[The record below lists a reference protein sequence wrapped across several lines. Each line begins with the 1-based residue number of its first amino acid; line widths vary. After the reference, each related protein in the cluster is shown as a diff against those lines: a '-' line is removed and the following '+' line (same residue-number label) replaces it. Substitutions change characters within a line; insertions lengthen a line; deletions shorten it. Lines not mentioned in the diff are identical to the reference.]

1 MKRLMNLLIVFMIS
15 LIDLTVTTILYSHG
29 NQFNNTFSYA
39 FSMFS
44 FSRSMFDVWS
54 LVIVRTSV
62 NIGIVIG
69 AIWGKRDASAKI
81 KSKLYFAIGLSIV
94 FSIFTLV
101 KLLCVSEN
109 ETLTGD
115 KWFWALFGWTL
126 FADSC
131 VIFQW
136 RAVGNVKYDATHH
149 TLLINADT
157 DGSEDKHLQNDDNND
172 SGNGKEKAAPSKVKK
187 GTVLRIIKFSM
198 PDWPLIATGFV
209 FLTISATGE
218 IFIPFYTGR
227 VVDGIVIDKSQTE
240 FTHAIVIMA
249 LISAGSALAAG
260 IRGLCLFIAV
270 RKINIRIRNT
280 LFTAILRQ
288 EIGFFDKVQTGDIT
302 SRLTS
307 DTTTMSDA
315 LALNVNIFLRNFIKA
330 GGVVFFMMKLSW
342 QLTIVTLIGL
352 PLIIGISNVYGKYY
366 KVLAEKVQNSLAEAN
381 NVAEEA
387 CSTMRTVR
395 SFANEM
401 GEVQRYADKLAE
413 TFKLNMKQA
422 FMYSGYT
429 ICSMWFELGLTVAV
443 LYYGGHLVISGHL
456 TGGTLISFIL
466 YQIQLGDCLNSMGF
480 VYTGL
485 MEAAGAS
492 EKVFEYIDRVPA
504 IHDQG
509 SKDQEP
515 ALHHQGDQRQQGKQ
529 SCDQSSPACVQVQG
543 HIEFQDVCFT
553 YPSRPDV
560 QVLKN
565 LSFSV
570 CPGEVIALVGC
581 SGGGKTSCVNLLEHF
596 YEPDS
601 GQVLLDGRPIHT
613 YDHRFLHKQISLVG
627 QEPVLYARTIEEN
640 IRYGLADHEWT
651 MSSVQEAAEMANA
664 HKFISELK
672 DGYNTQAGEKGV
684 QMSGGQK
691 QRIAIARALLRKPRV
706 LLLDEA
712 TSALDAESEFLVQQA
727 LYRNM
732 AGRTVIV
739 IAHRLSTVER
749 ADKIIVIDKGQVM
762 EQGSHLELLQ
772 AKGMYANLVKR
783 QLLLTDSSWSEEL
796 TQGRQPNIQGKE
808 LGNQGRELLTKGVNL
823 SDNPVCIS
831 CGKSVNREV
840 KPDLEEKSHFRL
852 RYRDRFRNRDHMNF
866 LFGSV

>member
-1 MKRLMNLLIVFMIS
+1 M
-15 LIDLTVTTILYSHG
+15 
-29 NQFNNTFSYA
+29 
-39 FSMFS
+39 
-44 FSRSMFDVWS
+44 
-54 LVIVRTSV
+54 
-62 NIGIVIG
+62 
-69 AIWGKRDASAKI
+69 
-81 KSKLYFAIGLSIV
+81 
-94 FSIFTLV
+94 
-101 KLLCVSEN
+101 
-109 ETLTGD
+109 GD

-126 FADSC
+126 FADTC
-131 VIFQW
+131 LIFQW

-157 DGSEDKHLQNDDNND
+157 DGSEDKHLQNDDNNG
-172 SGNGKEKAAPSKVKK
+172 SGNGKQKAVPSKVKK

-198 PDWPLIATGFV
+198 PDWPLITTGFV

-249 LISAGSALAAG
+249 LISAGSSLAAG
-260 IRGLCLFIAV
+260 IRGGCLFIAV
-270 RKINIRIRNT
+270 RKINIRIRNS

-307 DTTTMSDA
+307 DTTTMSDG
-315 LALNVNIFLRNFIKA
+315 LAVNVNIILRSVIKA
-330 GGVVFFMMKLSW
+330 GGVLFFMMKLSW

-381 NVAEEA
+381 NVAEED

-395 SFANEM
+395 SFANET

-413 TFKLNMKQA
+413 TFKLNMRQG
-422 FMYSGYT
+422 FMYSGYVV
-429 ICSMWFELGLTVAV
+429 CSMWFELGLTVAV

-466 YQIQLGDCLNSMGF
+466 YQVQLGNCLNDIGIE
-480 VYTGL
+480 YTGL

-504 IHDQG
+504 IHNQG
-509 SKDQEP
+509 TKDQEP
-515 ALHHQGDQRQQGKQ
+515 AGHNQGDQVQQRNQ
-529 SCDQSSPACVQVQG
+529 SCDQSNQACDQVQG

-570 CPGEVIALVGC
+570 RPGEVIALVGC

-596 YEPDS
+596 YEPDR

-613 YDHRFLHKQISLVG
+613 YDHSFLHRQISLVG

-640 IRYGLADHEWT
+640 IRYGLAEHEWT
-651 MSSVQEAAEMANA
+651 MTSVQEAAEMANA

-762 EQGSHLELLQ
+762 EKGSHQELLQ
-772 AKGMYANLVKR
+772 SKGMYANLVKR
-783 QLLLTDSSWSEEL
+783 QLLLTDSSWSGDL
-796 TQGRQPNIQGKE
+796 TQERQPSIQGKE
-808 LGNQGRELLTKGVNL
+808 LEIQERELSTKGDNL
-823 SDNPVCIS
+823 RDNYVCS
-831 CGKSVNREV
+831 CCGKNVKKGV
-840 KPDLEEKSHFRL
+840 KPDLQEDGNTSRL
-852 RYRDRFRNRDHMNF
+852 RYRDRFRTRDHMNF
-866 LFGSV
+866 LVGSV

>member
-1 MKRLMNLLIVFMIS
+1 MNRLLTLFIVFMIS
-15 LIDLTVTTILYSHG
+15 LIDLTVTTVLYSHG

-39 FSMFS
+39 FSLFS
-44 FSRSMFDVWS
+44 FSRSTFDVWS
-54 LVIVRTSV
+54 LVIMRTSV
-62 NIGIVIG
+62 IMGIVIG
-69 AIWGKRDASAKI
+69 ALWGKQDASAKI
-81 KSKLYFAIGLSIV
+81 QSKLYFAIGLSIV

-101 KLLCVSEN
+101 KLLIVSEN
-109 ETLTGD
+109 KAVMGD

-126 FADSC
+126 FADTC
-131 VIFQW
+131 LIFQW

-157 DGSEDKHLQNDDNND
+157 DGSEDKHLQNDDNNG
-172 SGNGKEKAAPSKVKK
+172 SGNGKQKAVPSKVKK

-198 PDWPLIATGFV
+198 PDWPLITTGFV

-249 LISAGSALAAG
+249 LISAGSSLAAG
-260 IRGLCLFIAV
+260 IRGGCLFIAV
-270 RKINIRIRNT
+270 RKINIRIRNS

-307 DTTTMSDA
+307 DTTTMSDG
-315 LALNVNIFLRNFIKA
+315 LAVNVNIILRSVIKA
-330 GGVVFFMMKLSW
+330 GGVLFFMMKLSW

-352 PLIIGISNVYGKYY
+352 PLIIGISNV
-366 KVLAEKVQNSLAEAN
+366 LAEKVQNSLAEAN
-381 NVAEEA
+381 NVAEED

-395 SFANEM
+395 SFANET

-413 TFKLNMKQA
+413 TFKLNMRQG
-422 FMYSGYT
+422 FMYSGYVV
-429 ICSMWFELGLTVAV
+429 CSMWFELGLTVAV

-466 YQIQLGDCLNSMGF
+466 YQVQLGNCLN
-480 VYTGL
+480 
-485 MEAAGAS
+485 
-492 EKVFEYIDRVPA
+492 VFEYIDRVPA
-504 IHDQG
+504 IHNQG
-509 SKDQEP
+509 TKDQEP
-515 ALHHQGDQRQQGKQ
+515 AGHNQGDQVQQRNQ
-529 SCDQSSPACVQVQG
+529 SCDQSNQACDQVQG

-570 CPGEVIALVGC
+570 RPGEVIALVGC

-596 YEPDS
+596 YEPDR
-601 GQVLLDGRPIHT
+601 G
-613 YDHRFLHKQISLVG
+613 QISLVG

-640 IRYGLADHEWT
+640 IRYGLAEHEWT
-651 MSSVQEAAEMANA
+651 MTSVQEAAEMANA

-762 EQGSHLELLQ
+762 EKGSHQELLQ
-772 AKGMYANLVKR
+772 SKGMYANLVKR
-783 QLLLTDSSWSEEL
+783 QLLLTDSSWSGDL
-796 TQGRQPNIQGKE
+796 TQERQPSIQGKE
-808 LGNQGRELLTKGVNL
+808 LEIQERELSTKGDNL
-823 SDNPVCIS
+823 RDNYFT
-831 CGKSVNREV
+831 GNK
-840 KPDLEEKSHFRL
+840 
-852 RYRDRFRNRDHMNF
+852 
-866 LFGSV
+866 G

>member
-352 PLIIGISNVYGKYY
+352 PLII
-366 KVLAEKVQNSLAEAN
+366 AEKVQNSLAEAN

-466 YQIQLGDCLNSMGF
+466 YQIQLGDCLN
-480 VYTGL
+480 
-485 MEAAGAS
+485 AAGAS

-684 QMSGGQK
+684 QMS
-691 QRIAIARALLRKPRV
+691 ALLRKPRV

>member
-1 MKRLMNLLIVFMIS
+1 
-15 LIDLTVTTILYSHG
+15 
-29 NQFNNTFSYA
+29 
-39 FSMFS
+39 MFS
-44 FSRSMFDVWS
+44 FSRSTFDVWS

-62 NIGIVIG
+62 II
-69 AIWGKRDASAKI
+69 AIWGKQDASAKI
-81 KSKLYFAIGLSIV
+81 QSKLYFAVGLSIV

-101 KLLCVSEN
+101 IVLEN
-109 ETLTGD
+109 EAVMGN

-126 FADSC
+126 FADTC

-136 RAVGNVKYDATHH
+136 RAYDATHH
-149 TLLINADT
+149 TLLINTDT
-157 DGSEDKHLQNDDNND
+157 DGSEDQHLQNADNND
-172 SGNGKEKAAPSKVKK
+172 SGNGKEKA
-187 GTVLRIIKFSM
+187 
-198 PDWPLIATGFV
+198 
-209 FLTISATGE
+209 GE
-218 IFIPFYTGR
+218 IFIPFYTGQ
-227 VVDGIVIDKSQTE
+227 VVDGIVIDKSQAE
-240 FTHAIVIMA
+240 FTHAIVTIA
-249 LISAGSALAAG
+249 LISAGSSLAAG
-260 IRGLCLFIAV
+260 IRGWCLFIAV
-270 RKINIRIRNT
+270 RKINIRIRNS

-307 DTTTMSDA
+307 DTTTMSDG
-315 LALNVNIFLRNFIKA
+315 LAVNVNIILRSVIKA
-330 GGVVFFMMKLSW
+330 GGVLFFMMKLSW

-352 PLIIGISNVYGKYY
+352 PLIIGISNV
-366 KVLAEKVQNSLAEAN
+366 LAEKVQNSLAEAN
-381 NVAEEA
+381 NVVEED

-413 TFKLNMKQA
+413 TSKLNMKQG
-422 FMYSGYT
+422 FTYSGYVV
-429 ICSMWFELGLTVAV
+429 CSMWFELGLTVAV
-443 LYYGGHLVISGHL
+443 LYYGGHLVTSGHL

-466 YQIQLGDCLNSMGF
+466 YQVQLGNCLN
-480 VYTGL
+480 
-485 MEAAGAS
+485 AAGAS

-504 IHDQG
+504 IHNHGTKQ
-509 SKDQEP
+509 P
-515 ALHHQGDQRQQGKQ
+515 AEHHHGDQSYQ
-529 SCDQSSPACVQVQG
+529 SCDQVQG

-570 CPGEVIALVGC
+570 RPGEVIALVGC

-601 GQVLLDGRPIHT
+601 GQV
-613 YDHRFLHKQISLVG
+613 SLMG

-640 IRYGLADHEWT
+640 IRYGLAEHEWT

-691 QRIAIARALLRKPRV
+691 QRIAIARALLRKPCV

-732 AGRTVIV
+732 AERTVIV

-762 EQGSHLELLQ
+762 EKGSHQELLQ
-772 AKGMYANLVKR
+772 SKGMYANLF
-783 QLLLTDSSWSEEL
+783 T
-796 TQGRQPNIQGKE
+796 
-808 LGNQGRELLTKGVNL
+808 GNK
-823 SDNPVCIS
+823 
-831 CGKSVNREV
+831 
-840 KPDLEEKSHFRL
+840 
-852 RYRDRFRNRDHMNF
+852 
-866 LFGSV
+866 